1 MAIRM
6 TGLTSGLDTESIVE
20 ALVSAQRTKVTK
32 VKNKLTKN
40 EWTEEIWS
48 DLNKKI
54 YSLYTD
60 ELTKFKTQG
69 NYLTKTVTSSDNTA
83 AGAAL
88 SSLIQ
93 WAYRLEEKCVSL
105 QTTSVP
111 PEAAV
116 YQPSSTYPSLVTTGS
131 PS

>member
-69 NYLTKTVTSSDNTA
+69 NYLPPMGT
-83 AGAAL
+83 L
-88 SSLIQ
+88 
-93 WAYRLEEKCVSL
+93 RLVM
-105 QTTSVP
+105 
-111 PEAAV
+111 A
-116 YQPSSTYPSLVTTGS
+116 
-131 PS
+131 